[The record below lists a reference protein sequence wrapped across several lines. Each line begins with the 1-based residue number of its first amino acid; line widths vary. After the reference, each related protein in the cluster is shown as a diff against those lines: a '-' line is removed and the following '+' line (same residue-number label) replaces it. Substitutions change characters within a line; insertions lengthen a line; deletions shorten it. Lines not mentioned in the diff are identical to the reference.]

1 MIPWKVMSNIV
12 MSQRKWE
19 MRISFLSNFVNRG
32 GGGQK
37 IGQSKYQFDGGLES
51 SGICTICIPKI
62 KYPKKICTPKIK
74 DLALCIWKFDAIG
87 DWIGVFGPTFL
98 IWNFA
103 QFV

>member
-19 MRISFLSNFVNRG
+19 MRISFLSDFVNK

-37 IGQSKYQFDGGLES
+37 IGQSKYQFDGG
-51 SGICTICIPKI
+51 GIWSTICIPKI